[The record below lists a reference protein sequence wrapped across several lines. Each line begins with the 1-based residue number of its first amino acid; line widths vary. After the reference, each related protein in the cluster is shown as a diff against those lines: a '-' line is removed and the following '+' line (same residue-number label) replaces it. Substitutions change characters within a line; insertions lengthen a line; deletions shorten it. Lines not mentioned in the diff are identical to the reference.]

1 MAGFG
6 RMNKIGRGA
15 GAGHSGRYF
24 AGNMAGLSHATNDQ
38 ATLAVQDQFDS
49 ARKIFVYSAF
59 QGVDR
64 GSLDTQGLATQFQSA
79 FRREAGGRLTWVHG
93 RAEVMMGQVYLTSSN
108 GLERTLTRPPSAR
121 RLGFGRGRLSAL

>member
-24 AGNMAGLSHATNDQ
+24 AGNMAGLSHATN
-38 ATLAVQDQFDS
+38 
-49 ARKIFVYSAF
+49 
-59 QGVDR
+59 
-64 GSLDTQGLATQFQSA
+64 
-79 FRREAGGRLTWVHG
+79 GRLTCVHG
-93 RAEVMMGQVYLTSSN
+93 RADVMMGQVYLTSSN